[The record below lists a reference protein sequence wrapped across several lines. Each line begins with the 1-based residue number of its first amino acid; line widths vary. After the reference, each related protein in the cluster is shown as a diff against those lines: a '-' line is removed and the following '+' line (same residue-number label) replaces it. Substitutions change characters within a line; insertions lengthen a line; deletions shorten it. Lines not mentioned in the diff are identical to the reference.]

1 MKFLKDKPLKEKLG
15 FIGLVA
21 LGLVVIYG
29 IVSGYLARKGM
40 KTHYCY
46 TIAVTDGKEYKPKRG
61 MCVIYHYEANGEK
74 HTSSTLIE
82 KQKININGAYYLIK
96 VYTKDTGYHEVYF
109 DKPITDTTNF
119 CYYIGKKCCN

>member
-1 MKFLKDKPLKEKLG
+1 V
-15 FIGLVA
+15 GLV
-21 LGLVVIYG
+21 LLFSFLIYSVIDG
-29 IVSGYLARKGM
+29 ERSRNDM

-46 TIAVTDGKEYKPKRG
+46 TIAVTDGKEYKRRRG

-82 KQKININGAYYLIK
+82 KQKININGASYLIK